1 MCQSKDLEI
10 LDTFDIKLER
20 KLIDLKAKVL
30 LIYEQLQ
37 EKSFT
42 SLILKKTFIL

>member
-30 LIYEQLQ
+30 LIYE
-37 EKSFT
+37 
-42 SLILKKTFIL
+42 